1 MKLELNLFLTIAMAV
16 MVLIVGDFIKKRV
29 EILRR
34 FCIPVPVVGG
44 LIFTILLSLGYSTGI
59 YNFLFQYPL
68 KTFHKPTCVFYS

>member
-44 LIFTILLSLGYSTGI
+44 LIFTILLSLGYSTGFFTLKMNFVLS
-59 YNFLFQYPL
+59 NFL
-68 KTFHKPTCVFYS
+68 H